1 MELIKQFTRSMGALR
16 NFGGWFKSL
25 FIKKSETHLNAKS
38 EINFRAFKI
47 FGALVFIGFIG
58 VVLLIPDDPTVEFRE
73 LGADNS
79 SIQREGAVTAASS
92 SSKTKGR
99 PLWSSPSPPSRS
111 AAHGNEINYDT
122 PMVIWPGAGGSAKT
136 QLRAG
141 SRIPVR
147 LLDKTVIAQ
156 DPVPVMV
163 SVDADATT
171 ESGLRLPRGCK
182 LYGEASFEK
191 GSGRARIHFT
201 QASLP
206 SGELRGIS
214 GVAIDREGQVG
225 IKGQISSDGMKNTA
239 GQLVTTFIAGLA
251 TGSMQTNFLGASQ
264 GGLRNGVFSA
274 VGQTAQGR
282 AQAYGEKLKTER
294 EWMEL
299 QNGMEFEALLND
311 SLDLQQQRGGK

>member
-1 MELIKQFTRSMGALR
+1 MEMIKQLARPKEALR
-16 NFGGWFKSL
+16 NLGVWLKSL
-25 FIKKSETHLNAKS
+25 FIKESETHLNAKS
-38 EINFRAFKI
+38 EINFTALKI
-47 FGALVFIGFIG
+47 FGVLVFIGFLG
-58 VVLLIPDDPTVEFRE
+58 VVLLIPDDPPVEFRE
-73 LGADNS
+73 IGADNN
-79 SIQREGAVTAASS
+79 SIQRDGPATVPSS
-92 SSKTKGR
+92 STKTKVR
-99 PLWSSPSPPSRS
+99 PLWSSPSLPSRS
-111 AAHGNEINYDT
+111 VAHGSEINYDT
-122 PMVIWPGAGGSAKT
+122 PMVIGQNGGSAKT

-147 LLDKTVIAQ
+147 LLDKMVIAQ
-156 DPVPVMV
+156 DPVPVMA
-163 SVDADATT
+163 SVEVDATT
-171 ESGLRLPRGCK
+171 ESGLKLPQGSK

-206 SGELRGIS
+206 SGELRSIS

-225 IKGQISSDGMKNTA
+225 IAGRISSDGMKNTV
-239 GQLVTTFIAGLA
+239 GQLMTTFIAGLA

-294 EWMEL
+294 EWMEI

-311 SLDLQQQRGGK
+311 SLELQQRGDK